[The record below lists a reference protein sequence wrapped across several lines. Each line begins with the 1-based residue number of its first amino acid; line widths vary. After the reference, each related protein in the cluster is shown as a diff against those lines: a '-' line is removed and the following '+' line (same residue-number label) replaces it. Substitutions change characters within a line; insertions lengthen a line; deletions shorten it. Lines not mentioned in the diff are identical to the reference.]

1 MSASAARHRR
11 PVGDRLGEKRLIA
24 SREFGVAL
32 REFGVARRAI
42 CAAAAAAAAVDVAR
56 AV

>member
-42 CAAAAAAAAVDVAR
+42 CAAAADVAR